1 MVSPIDS
8 SPQITTTPL
17 PSPDSGQGST
27 SVPTSPP
34 LRRNSVQQGA
44 LGDLALIRERRAS
57 VSSNVVPSGGET
69 TANPHTVP
77 LPSSNST
84 DYEGSIRG
92 QNSPRLSI
100 EPPPPRPNES
110 AIPLEGARPGSI
122 APPTVTQTAL
132 RSRLIRIGDA
142 VSQQATQ
149 LGRAA
154 LGNLQQVRD
163 DPVGYG
169 LEIARNLTAQA
180 HALGTRPYDDNH
192 PIKGWGANIANA
204 FTHELLATG
213 GATAL
218 REALASATEAVAVS
232 AELSPEARG
241 LLVSLLYSGA
251 VMANGMAM
259 VHKYHQGSASKITY
273 AGHFAQIGLLLGT
286 AITAGATGR
295 GQDGHGA
302 FGLLSTL
309 LPSAI
314 KSYAYLSRDVVNL
327 LYPLKGNHDDAYK
340 RPVRAQVIDSAGY
353 FLNQEAVN
361 VAQGAANLSGAGFVD
376 GLRNHSLK
384 LSQGIGEL
392 SGYTLANAGGEGLA
406 AMGARAAAEVAQHGV
421 TFTAAKNI
429 RDLRLTWEKMDTSE
443 QGGWK
448 QYADKAAG
456 AQTARLSL
464 FLALYAAAAV
474 VNHFLER
481 GDRSN
486 GSAPSSGILSAENA
500 LGALLIIGGCLPFA
514 MSTATRERHDE
525 DDLEAGAQR
534 AIPMGDL
541 NRVAGDGSQPEI
553 EHDTERTP
561 TASGSG
567 S

>member
-1 MVSPIDS
+1 MVSSIEN
-8 SPQITTTPL
+8 SPRISTAAL
-17 PSPDSGQGST
+17 PGPDAGQGST

-34 LRRNSVQQGA
+34 SRRNSVQQGA
-44 LGDLALIRERRAS
+44 LGDLASIRERRAS
-57 VSSNVVPSGGET
+57 VSSNVVPPGGDT
-69 TANPHTVP
+69 TANPRTVP

-84 DYEGSIRG
+84 DYEGSIGG
-92 QNSPRLSI
+92 QDSPRQSI
-100 EPPPPRPNES
+100 ETPPPRPNGS
-110 AIPLEGARPGSI
+110 AAPLEGGHLGSI
-122 APPTVTQTAL
+122 APPTGAQTAQP
-132 RSRLIRIGDA
+132 SRLNRIGAA
-142 VSQQATQ
+142 VSQQASL
-149 LGRAA
+149 LGRAT
-154 LGNLQQVRD
+154 LLNLQQVRD

-180 HALGTRPYDDNH
+180 HTLGTRPYGASH

-232 AELSPEARG
+232 AELSPEVRG
-241 LLVSLLYSGA
+241 LLVSLLFSGA

-259 VHKYHQGSASKITY
+259 VHKYHQGSATKITN
-273 AGHFAQIGLLLGT
+273 AGHVAQIALLLGT

-309 LPSAI
+309 LPSAV

-327 LYPLKGNHDDAYK
+327 LYPLKGNHDDDYK
-340 RPVRAQVIDSAGY
+340 RPVRAQLADSAGY

-376 GLRNHSLK
+376 GLRDHSLK

-406 AMGARAAAEVAQHGV
+406 AMGARAAAEVARHGV
-421 TFTAAKNI
+421 TLDAAKEI
-429 RDLRLTWEKMDTSE
+429 RDLRLTWGKMDTSV

-448 QYADKAAG
+448 QYVDKAAG

-464 FLALYAAAAV
+464 FLALYAASAV

-486 GSAPSSGILSAENA
+486 GRAPSSSILSTENA
-500 LGALLIIGGCLPFA
+500 LGALLIIAGCLPFA
-514 MSTATRERHDE
+514 MSTATRERRRE
-525 DDLEAGAQR
+525 GDLERGAR
-534 AIPMGDL
+534 AAIPMGNL
-541 NRVAGDGSQPEI
+541 NRVAGGSQPEI
-553 EHDTERTP
+553 ERDPERTP
-561 TASGSG
+561 AASGSR